1 MAIPTETTLLHA
13 SPVRRALWYLET
25 HLADDIVLD
34 DVAAVA
40 GVSRFRLAR
49 TFLAVTG
56 MPVMH
61 YLRRR
66 RLSEA
71 ALQLADGAPDIL
83 AVALRWGYG
92 SHEAFT
98 RAFRTHFDITPERV
112 RDVSNLLN
120 LNVTEPLDM
129 NHQRLID
136 LEPPRVVDAGRLR
149 FAGLAAHFSFDAMGG
164 IPALWERF
172 VSQMDTI
179 PNRKGSD
186 TVGVCCAG
194 VGDADILYVAGVE
207 VSRFD
212 GVPAVFERLDLAP
225 HRYAVFLHRGHI
237 SDIRSTTQAI
247 WARGLH
253 DAGFEPVDAPD
264 FERYTDAFDPETGF
278 GDVEIWVAIAG
289 QT

>member
-1 MAIPTETTLLHA
+1 MKPRTEAAQMHTP
-13 SPVRRALWYLET
+13 PVRRALWNLET

-71 ALQLADGAPDIL
+71 ARQLADGAPDIL

-98 RAFRTHFDITPERV
+98 RAFRGHFGATPERV
-112 RDVSNLLN
+112 RDDRISCNLKL
-120 LNVTEPLDM
+120 TEPLDM
-129 NHQRLID
+129 NQQRLIE
-136 LEPPRVVDAGRLR
+136 LPPPRVIDGGRRRL
-149 FAGLAAHFSFDAMGG
+149 AGLAGRYSFDAMGG

-172 VSQMDTI
+172 VSRMDSI
-179 PNRKGSD
+179 PNRKGVD
-186 TVGVCCAG
+186 TFGVCCEAD
-194 VGDADILYVAGVE
+194 GDADILYVAGTE

-212 GVPAVFERLDLAP
+212 GVPASFHRVELEP

-237 SDIRSTTQAI
+237 SDIRSTAQAV
-247 WARGLH
+247 WGRGLH

-264 FERYTDAFDPETGF
+264 FERYTSAFDPVTGY
-278 GDVEIWVAIAG
+278 GDVEI
-289 QT
+289 